1 MPVGGG
7 GLPSSASSKSLIDV
21 LDSPTRLQELFASF
35 SSGNHPGAEQK
46 EEHQDGSE
54 SDSAALLLLEKR
66 LALSAQLGLALLEK
80 QEQLL
85 NENRGLHA
93 KHKEC

>member
-35 SSGNHPGAEQK
+35 SNNPGAQNK
-46 EEHQDGSE
+46 EDHQDGSE
-54 SDSAALLLLEKR
+54 SDSGALLLLEKR
-66 LALSAQLGLALLEK
+66 LARSAQLGLALLEK